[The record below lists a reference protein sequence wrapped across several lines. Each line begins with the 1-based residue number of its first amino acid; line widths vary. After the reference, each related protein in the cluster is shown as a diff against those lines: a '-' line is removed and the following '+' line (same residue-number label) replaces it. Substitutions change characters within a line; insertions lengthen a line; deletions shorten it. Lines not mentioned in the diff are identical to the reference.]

1 MLCLNENASEL
12 WHDNIYMW
20 IISVSLGMNEI
31 SPRQRFAFHFTV
43 FPWCCSFFPEKG
55 HTGANPLVPWVLP
68 ALQAGSLSP
77 SPASCSKGTWAGIEE
92 QEIWVPMSPHAHL
105 LCCGFLRA
113 STELHSP
120 LLVGFFVFGGVLLSL
135 VFFFNLSTRP
145 GTETINSFHWK
156 SYSQL
161 QSSTAASASTR
172 VFYPLLQLSQLLWK
186 SRFMCCDVRE
196 CFLLRK
202 QCEEL
207 P

>member
-135 VFFFNLSTRP
+135 VFFLICPPDLELKPSIHFTENLILNSSHQQLPQLAPGFSTHCFSCP
-145 GTETINSFHWK
+145 S
-156 SYSQL
+156 SYGKEDSCVVMWE
-161 QSSTAASASTR
+161 S
-172 VFYPLLQLSQLLWK
+172 VFY
-186 SRFMCCDVRE
+186 
-196 CFLLRK
+196 
-202 QCEEL
+202 
-207 P
+207 